1 MPTFG
6 QIDTERKMYSEVLTS
21 LSTEHEEQ
29 GLNLNFDTVSVEASD
44 VDIEPLGY
52 PVIYSV
58 AADNFVPY
66 VAQVIAAADADD
78 SPLPAG
84 ARVALVVGDYRGV
97 GFNTEDVTLVAAG
110 TKVTALFGGS
120 AGILASGVDFDAGT
134 NAAAQ
139 AAFLKQLEVQGLTV
153 AKEAAD
159 IAVKYI

>member
-1 MPTFG
+1 MPVFG
-6 QIDTERKMYSEVLTS
+6 QIAEERKIYSEVLTS

-29 GLNLNFDTVSVEASD
+29 GLNLNFATVLVEAAD

-52 PVIYSV
+52 PAIYSV

-66 VAQVIAAADADD
+66 IAQTISAADAD
-78 SPLPAG
+78 SSGLPAD
-84 ARVALVVGDYRGV
+84 ARVVLVVGDYRGV

-120 AGILASGVDFDAGT
+120 AGILASGIDWDVGT

-139 AAFLKQLEVQGLTV
+139 AAFLLQLEVQGLTV

-159 IAVKYI
+159 ITVKYI